1 MMTCQRAELVWKT
14 GWILRIL
21 FRTKLTQ
28 YLFRT
33 PLDANHGGIVGRK
46 LTKGWVE
53 YGAIDHTII
62 DKLQNE
68 EESRVRLQGAEEL
81 NRCIRNMGDMQP
93 LTSQIR

>member
-1 MMTCQRAELVWKT
+1 MISLKHISKSFNEH
-14 GWILRIL
+14 I
-21 FRTKLTQ
+21 FR
-28 YLFRT
+28 
-33 PLDANHGGIVGRK
+33 
-46 LTKGWVE
+46 WVE

-68 EESRVRLQGAEEL
+68 EESRVRLEGAEEL

>member
-1 MMTCQRAELVWKT
+1 M
-14 GWILRIL
+14 
-21 FRTKLTQ
+21 
-28 YLFRT
+28 
-33 PLDANHGGIVGRK
+33 GRK

-93 LTSQIR
+93 LTSQIRSAAKCYQIKLLSFKAFLQLPRLIAGRAEFQDEPVDS

>member
-1 MMTCQRAELVWKT
+1 M
-14 GWILRIL
+14 
-21 FRTKLTQ
+21 
-28 YLFRT
+28 
-33 PLDANHGGIVGRK
+33 GRQ

-68 EESRVRLQGAEEL
+68 EESRVRLEGAEEL